1 MAAGPRNAMMPNPTL
16 KRLRQGKLALGF
28 CPFHLRSV
36 SAAMLAHATG
46 YDWLFID
53 SEHGAFTVQEVSQM
67 CLAAIPLGITPI
79 VRVCTDALDEGTRA
93 LDNGAMGLVIP
104 HVDTVAQARR
114 VAEAFRFPPLGKRSW
129 GAPPAA
135 FLYGG
140 PPMGEAQAIL
150 NREVLICAMIE
161 TEEAVA
167 NVDEIAAVAG
177 IDVLMIGTS
186 DLTSTMGIAGQWGH
200 ERVQAAYAK
209 VGSACRRNGLVLGT
223 GGVGD
228 DEWMGRYMQGG
239 ALMVL
244 AGSDHGMIMQAGSE
258 RSAALRALE
267 VEAPAPAKAT
277 TGKAAAGKAAADK
290 GRRKG

>member
-1 MAAGPRNAMMPNPTL
+1 MAAAPKYPMIPNPTL

-36 SAAMLAHATG
+36 SAAMLGHAMG

-53 SEHGAFTVQEVSQM
+53 SEHGAFTVQEVSQI
-67 CLAAIPLGITPI
+67 CLAALPLGITPI
-79 VRVCTDALDEGTRA
+79 VRVCADALDEGTRA

-114 VAEAFRFPPLGKRSW
+114 VAEAFRFPPLGMRSW

-135 FLYGG
+135 FYYGG

-150 NREVLICAMIE
+150 NKENLICAMIE

-167 NVDEIAAVAG
+167 NVDEIAAVKG
-177 IDVLMIGTS
+177 IDVLMIGTT
-186 DLTSTMGIAGQWGH
+186 DLTSTMGIPGEWGH
-200 ERVQAAYAK
+200 PKVQDAYERVGAACK
-209 VGSACRRNGLVLGT
+209 RNGILLGT
-223 GGVGD
+223 GGIGD
-228 DEWMGRYMQGG
+228 DTWMSHYMQRG

-244 AGSDHGMIMQAGSE
+244 AGSDHGMIMQAGTARAE
-258 RSAALRALE
+258 ALRALE
-267 VEAPAPAKAT
+267 AEPIAPAAK
-277 TGKAAAGKAAADK
+277 GKGKSKA
-290 GRRKG
+290 

>member
-1 MAAGPRNAMMPNPTL
+1 MATAPRYPMIPNPTL

-36 SAAMLAHATG
+36 SAAMLGVTMG

-53 SEHGAFTVQEVSQM
+53 AEHGAFTTQEVSQM
-67 CLAAIPLGITPI
+67 CLAALPLGITPI

-104 HVDTVAQARR
+104 HVDTPAMAKR
-114 VAEAFRFPPLGKRSW
+114 VAEAFRFPPIGMRSW

-135 FLYGG
+135 FWYGG
-140 PPMGEAQAIL
+140 PPMGEAQKIL
-150 NREVLICAMIE
+150 NKENLICAMIE

-167 NVDEIAAVAG
+167 NVDEIARVKG

-186 DLTSTMGIAGQWGH
+186 DLTSTMGIPGQWGH
-200 ERVQAAYAK
+200 AKVQAAYEK
-209 VGSACRRNGLVLGT
+209 VGEACKRNGKLLGT

-228 DEWMGRYMQGG
+228 DKWMQHYMQRG

-244 AGSDHGMIMQAGSE
+244 AGSDHGMIVGAGTARAE
-258 RSAALRALE
+258 ALRALE
-267 VEAPAPAKAT
+267 GKPAAVAKAAP
-277 TGKAAAGKAAADK
+277 KAAKKK
-290 GRRKG
+290 G

>member
-1 MAAGPRNAMMPNPTL
+1 MAAGPRNAMIPNPTL
-16 KRLRQGKLALGF
+16 KRLRRGQLALGF

-53 SEHGAFTVQEVSQM
+53 SEHAAFTVQEVSQM
-67 CLAAIPLGITPI
+67 CLAALPLGITPI

-104 HVDTVAQARR
+104 HVDTVAQAKR
-114 VAEAFRFPPLGKRSW
+114 VAEAFRFPPLGMRSW

-167 NVDEIAAVAG
+167 NVDEIAGVPG
-177 IDVLMIGTS
+177 VDVLMIGTS
-186 DLTSTMGIAGQWGH
+186 DLTSTMGIPGHWGH
-200 ERVQAAYAK
+200 AKVQAAYEK
-209 VGSACRRNGLVLGT
+209 VGAACKRNGLVMGT

-228 DEWMGRYMQGG
+228 DTWMGHYMQRG

-244 AGSDHGMIMQAGSE
+244 AGSDHGMIMQAGTA
-258 RSAALRALE
+258 RAAALRELE
-267 VEAPAPAKAT
+267 VQAPAPAKAV
-277 TGKAAAGKAAADK
+277 AAGKAPKAK
-290 GRRKG
+290 RKG

>member
-1 MAAGPRNAMMPNPTL
+1 MIPNPTL

-36 SAAMLAHATG
+36 AAAMLGHAMG

-53 SEHGAFTVQEVSQM
+53 AEHGAFTAQETSQI
-67 CLAAIPLGITPI
+67 CLAALPLGITPI
-79 VRVCTDALDEGTRA
+79 VRVCADALDEGTRA

-104 HVDTVAQARR
+104 HVDTPAQARR
-114 VAEAFRFPPLGKRSW
+114 VAEAFRFPPMGMRSW

-135 FLYGG
+135 FYYGG
-140 PPMGEAQAIL
+140 PAMGEAQAIL
-150 NREVLICAMIE
+150 NRENLICAMIE

-167 NVDEIAAVAG
+167 NVDEIAQVKG

-186 DLTSTMGIAGQWGH
+186 DLTSTMGLPGQWGH
-200 ERVQAAYAK
+200 AKVQAAYAK
-209 VGSACRRNGLVLGT
+209 VGAACKKNGKVLGT

-228 DEWMGRYMQGG
+228 DTWMGHYMQRG

-244 AGSDHGMIMQAGSE
+244 AGSDHGMIMQAGTE
-258 RSAALRALE
+258 RAATLRALE
-267 VEAPAPAKAT
+267 GTAPAAAPRAK
-277 TGKAAAGKAAADK
+277 KK
-290 GRRKG
+290 G